1 MDQSLAVWI
10 LVVLAL
16 VTANLPFVVERPFLV
31 LPWAQSGEP
40 ARASGLRW
48 VESLVFFC
56 LVVALGYGALLLIGR
71 AFFSGSSAAATVL
84 FLLKLVGFFVVAAV
98 LLGYA
103 GWRDRGCV
111 VKKSFFVRL
120 IEVLVFYGLVG
131 ALGFAFEA
139 NIGNGFHQTWEFYV
153 VTLSLFLVLGYPGFV
168 FRYLLRNRRIN
179 ESYPE

>member
-10 LVVLAL
+10 LVALAL
-16 VTANLPFVVERPFLV
+16 ITANLPFVVERPFLV

-71 AFFSGSSAAATVL
+71 AFFSGSSAAAVVL

-103 GWRDRGCV
+103 GWRDRGHV

-139 NIGNGFHQTWEFYV
+139 NIGNRFHQTWEFYV